1 MYVRNA
7 FPESLGQFL
16 PLSEGEAGV
25 SETVEIMRRM
35 AIQSLLDPAV
45 KELAAKI
52 VKGIPYRDRAG
63 YAEAVYQ
70 FAKDHMQYVADTA
83 NIEEITSPAIHAK
96 RFLSSGT
103 SWGDCDDFS
112 TLQAALLKSVGVSVR
127 FVVVASPRNGG
138 QFDHVRL
145 DAFTQRGWLPL
156 ESTIKNSSFGQSFKV
171 LRSKIYPI
179 E

>member
-7 FPESLGQFL
+7 FPEKLRSSSRFQRGKRGSVKPSKSCGGWRFKVCLTPPSKSWPRRLSKGSLTGI
-16 PLSEGEAGV
+16 ARA
-25 SETVEIMRRM
+25 TRR
-35 AIQSLLDPAV
+35 V
-45 KELAAKI
+45 H
-52 VKGIPYRDRAG
+52 
-63 YAEAVYQ
+63 Q